1 MSYKCIGIAH
11 FYTVHYMTNVKMCL
25 YNKNIFNLYKIS
37 LHYLSIFFALNLVQ
51 SLQVFRLWLINI
63 CKIIYRGLAVPCDN
77 AMCEMWED
85 IQKWKVQPLS
95 VHSITHP
102 PPTPLRAK
110 YQYILSLP
118 PRGSGHQ
125 SLLLNIRSTGRH
137 LLLVSTVGRKLKQI
151 VLLFEILC
159 LYK

>member
-1 MSYKCIGIAH
+1 
-11 FYTVHYMTNVKMCL
+11 MCL
-25 YNKNIFNLYKIS
+25 YNKNSFNLYKIS
-37 LHYLSIFFALNLVQ
+37 LHDLSIFFAPNLVQ

-102 PPTPLRAK
+102 PPPPSEPNINI
-110 YQYILSLP
+110 YCPSLP
-118 PRGSGHQ
+118 GGQDISHC
-125 SLLLNIRSTGRH
+125 
-137 LLLVSTVGRKLKQI
+137 
-151 VLLFEILC
+151 F
-159 LYK
+159 